1 VNHEDPEPLPDGRSV
16 ADAHHTG
23 SRAGND
29 AAYCHALV
37 GKYQEY
43 VAGMGS
49 GRHGS
54 QDQNASARIAIDKC
68 NAGDP
73 AGIPVLEQE
82 LKNAKVT
89 LPQRS

>member
-1 VNHEDPEPLPDGRSV
+1 MKIQTLCL
-16 ADAHHTG
+16 A
-23 SRAGND
+23 AGLTLAFAAPALAQSND
-29 AAYCHALV
+29 AAYCQALV
-37 GKYQEY
+37 GKYKEY

-49 GRHGS
+49 GRHGGT
-54 QDQNASARIAIDKC
+54 DQNATAKIAVDKC

-82 LKNAKVT
+82 LKNAGFK

>member
-1 VNHEDPEPLPDGRSV
+1 MKIQSLCLTAGLLLAPAAPAL
-16 ADAHHTG
+16 AQ
-23 SRAGND
+23 GND

>member
-1 VNHEDPEPLPDGRSV
+1 MKIQSLCLTAGLLLTLTTPAV
-16 ADAHHTG
+16 AQ
-23 SRAGND
+23 GND

>member
-1 VNHEDPEPLPDGRSV
+1 MKIQGLCLTAGLTLALAAPAL
-16 ADAHHTG
+16 AQ
-23 SRAGND
+23 GND
-29 AAYCHALV
+29 AAYCKALV

-49 GRHGS
+49 GRHGGI
-54 QDQNASARIAIDKC
+54 DQNANAKIAVDKC
-68 NAGDP
+68 NAGD
-73 AGIPVLEQE
+73 ASGIPVLEQE

>member
-1 VNHEDPEPLPDGRSV
+1 MKILSLCLTAGLTLALATPAL
-16 ADAHHTG
+16 AQ
-23 SRAGND
+23 GND

-49 GRHGS
+49 GRHGGI
-54 QDQNASARIAIDKC
+54 DQNASAKIAIDKC
-68 NAGDP
+68 NDGDP
-73 AGIPVLEQE
+73 AGIPVLERE